1 MFRLVLCVKMAGN
14 LRPSELGGLLLGSVS
29 DCLLLIYLF
38 GVLFTQV
45 VHYVVIVSP
54 E

>member
-14 LRPSELGGLLLGSVS
+14 LRPSELGGRVS

-45 VHYVVIVSP
+45 VHYFGIVSP